1 MCPTQ
6 VKSVGL
12 HEIRLVDAT
21 PDWAVSAKVFLRC
34 RGRAWRGWSTY
45 EIELKLTYFNVHG
58 FIHWLWFDFSQQVY
72 DSLIHFYMNFPQHEW
87 KKNSKL
93 IEKTDFDINVSM
105 TLLLKNIRTIRF
117 PVLWI
122 LRHIKLGKIIL
133 KILHLSPSND
143 TQGQCPLQNRLKT
156 RVYPGNCCV

>member
-1 MCPTQ
+1 MKYVLCTGDLGFFCSGCYPRLGGECKSLSQ
-6 VKSVGL
+6 VPRQSLERVEHIWNRIKANIFQCTWLHTLAVVWFLSAGLWQFNTFL
-12 HEIRLVDAT
+12 HE
-21 PDWAVSAKVFLRC
+21 
-34 RGRAWRGWSTY
+34 
-45 EIELKLTYFNVHG
+45 
-58 FIHWLWFDFSQQVY
+58 FSPTW
-72 DSLIHFYMNFPQHEW
+72 M